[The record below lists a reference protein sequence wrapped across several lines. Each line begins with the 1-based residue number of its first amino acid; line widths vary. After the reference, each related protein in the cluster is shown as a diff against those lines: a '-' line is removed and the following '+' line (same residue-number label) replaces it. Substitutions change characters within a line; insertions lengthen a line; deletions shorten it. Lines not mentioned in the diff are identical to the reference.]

1 MLYPLNL
8 ELCGRRCTVIGGGR
22 VAERKIRALLAAGA
36 VVTVIAPTLTA
47 HLQQLAASKRIQ
59 WEAALYRPGMLVA
72 SSPVLVFCTADDAHA
87 NGLAVDEARAIGALV
102 NAAAEP
108 KQSDFQVPSRIHHG
122 DFLLTV
128 STGGGSPAFSRLLR
142 EQLEEEYPESFGQFV
157 ERLVRIRQELRD
169 RGGGSMLHQV
179 IWRKVMDKRI
189 IDLVRAGQL
198 DLAEEEI
205 RHGIIDAGA
214 ES

>member
-8 ELCGRRCTVIGGGR
+8 ELSGRRCTVIGGGR
-22 VAERKIRALLAAGA
+22 VAERKIGALLAAGA
-36 VVTVIAPTLTA
+36 VVTVIAPTLTDR
-47 HLQQLAASKRIQ
+47 LQQLAAKRRLH
-59 WEAALYRPGMLVA
+59 WEATRYRPGMLAA
-72 SSPVLVFCTADDAHA
+72 STPVLVFCTADDRQA
-87 NGLAVDEARAIGALV
+87 NGLAVDEAKAIGALV

-108 KQSDFQVPSRIHHG
+108 KQSDFQVPSQIHHG

-142 EQLEEEYPESFGQFV
+142 EQLEEEYPKAFGQFI

-169 RGGGSMLHQV
+169 RGGGSMAHQA

-189 IDLVRAGQL
+189 IELVRAGQL

-205 RHGIIDAGA
+205 RHGIIDAGV